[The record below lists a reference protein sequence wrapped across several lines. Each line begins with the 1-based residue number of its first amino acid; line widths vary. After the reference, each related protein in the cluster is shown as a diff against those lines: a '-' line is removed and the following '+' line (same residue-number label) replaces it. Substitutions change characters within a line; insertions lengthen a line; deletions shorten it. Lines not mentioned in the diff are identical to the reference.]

1 MMSLAEA
8 KAYEGGQV
16 SVTWI
21 NRKGEEILE
30 TVDVYEVT
38 FVPMYGPCLVTNCG
52 NIAEADDCV
61 NSFTVE
67 SSQNCFK

>member
-8 KAYEGGQV
+8 KAYEGGPV

-52 NIAEADDCV
+52 TIALERVVSCLSAPDLRHAA
-61 NSFTVE
+61 
-67 SSQNCFK
+67 

>member
-16 SVTWI
+16 SLTWI
-21 NRKGEEILE
+21 NRKGDRIQE

-52 NIAEADDCV
+52 NIALERVVTCLQTPSIRQAA
-61 NSFTVE
+61 
-67 SSQNCFK
+67 